1 MQVARCNIYERK
13 AGEQNTWN
21 IVFEITKM
29 KTNSL
34 NYQMLEVY
42 VWLLKLFHK
51 ECISSCINIFSSPR
65 YNNSTMVYIIFQQNA
80 YQQDSNHLKSK
91 MVVCFLIKPTIY
103 STRELNRHTKC
114 YIPSMIMSIKNNNT
128 FSKSKLYENK
138 LLSKRFFR
146 MWSTSSNKTYHVSL
160 KSNRDGIQQ
169 KNAENMMDWA
179 CEWWGSFNENGNKS
193 THILRI
199 RNQQLKVFAIQWV
212 RKSLEKWLSQNIRVL
227 CKWMGKQRVDEIVT
241 NKHC

>member
-91 MVVCFLIKPTIY
+91 MVVCFLIKPTFY

-114 YIPSMIMSIKNNNT
+114 YFPSMIMSIKNNNT

-146 MWSTSSNKTYHVSL
+146 MWKFKQNLSCVIKKQQGWDSTEECWEYDGLGMWMMRKFQWKWKQKYTY
-160 KSNRDGIQQ
+160 
-169 KNAENMMDWA
+169 
-179 CEWWGSFNENGNKS
+179 
-193 THILRI
+193 T
-199 RNQQLKVFAIQWV
+199 
-212 RKSLEKWLSQNIRVL
+212 
-227 CKWMGKQRVDEIVT
+227 
-241 NKHC
+241 